1 MDSPNPKSVSPER
14 LLLVDDTPANLSVL
28 AATLEPKGFEILA
41 ASDGATALRVA
52 ERAQPD
58 LIILDIIMPEMDGI
72 ETCRRLKQI
81 EATKDIPVI
90 FITARGET
98 EHMVAG
104 FAAGGVDYVVKPF
117 EAAEVVSRVNT
128 HLRLS
133 RLRRELVEKNRA
145 LEARTTELTAEME
158 KRRQAESALQQ
169 ADEKLAVISDME
181 SSRWNLGGL
190 IGGSPQM
197 QKIVEDISRLH
208 HFSNTSVL
216 ITGES
221 GTGKELIARS
231 IHFGGARAKAPFVA
245 VNCAAIPAEL
255 AESMLFG
262 HAKGAFTGATNT
274 RKGFFEMATGGT
286 IFLDEIADMALPLQ
300 AKLLRVLEDSLVTPV
315 GMSEPVKV
323 DVRVIAASNARL
335 TERIASAAF
344 REDLYF
350 RLARYTVC
358 APPLRERPEDISLLA
373 HHFLRM
379 FSAEM
384 GMKAPVLNH
393 DALEALKAYEF
404 PGNVRELRNI
414 IERALIE
421 CGETMIQP
429 RHLRFMSRASPPS
442 PTAAN
447 VARTGATAALPLN
460 LAEAEEALI
469 QRALQETGGNI
480 ADAARLLGVHR
491 TRIYRKLAQE
501 ETRPVRG

>member
-1 MDSPNPKSVSPER
+1 MDLPSHKPATQER

-41 ASDGATALRVA
+41 VSDGATALRVA
-52 ERAQPD
+52 ERAHPD
-58 LIILDIIMPEMDGI
+58 LIILDIIMPEMDGF
-72 ETCRRLKQI
+72 ETCRQLKQA
-81 EATKDIPVI
+81 EATKDIPVV

-98 EHMVAG
+98 EHIVAG

-133 RLRRELVEKNRA
+133 RLRRELLEKNRA

-169 ADEKLAVISDME
+169 ADEKLAVISDLE
-181 SSRWNLGGL
+181 SSRWNLDGL
-190 IGGSPQM
+190 IGGSRQM

-216 ITGES
+216 VTGES
-221 GTGKELIARS
+221 GTGKELIARA

-262 HAKGAFTGATNT
+262 HAKGAFTGAVST
-274 RKGFFEMATGGT
+274 RKGFFEMASGGT
-286 IFLDEIADMALPLQ
+286 IFLDEIGDMALPLQ

-315 GMSEPVKV
+315 GMSEAIKV
-323 DVRVIAASNARL
+323 DVRVIAASNAKL
-335 TERIASAAF
+335 SECIADGAF
-344 REDLYF
+344 RQDLYF

-358 APPLRERPEDISLLA
+358 APSLRERPEDVALLA
-373 HHFLRM
+373 HHFLRI

-384 GMKAPVLNH
+384 GMKAPLLSH
-393 DALEALKAYEF
+393 DALEALKAYDF

-421 CGETMIQP
+421 CGETAIQP
-429 RHLRFMSRASPPS
+429 RHLRFMNRAVP
-442 PTAAN
+442 AA
-447 VARTGATAALPLN
+447 AASAKRAGAGLGLSLN
-460 LAEAEEALI
+460 LAEAEDALI
-469 QRALQETGGNI
+469 QRALKETGGNI

-501 ETRPVRG
+501 ESRPARG

>member
-1 MDSPNPKSVSPER
+1 MDSPSLESVSAER

-28 AATLEPKGFEILA
+28 TATLEPKGFEILA
-41 ASDGATALRVA
+41 VSDGPTALRLA

-58 LIILDIIMPEMDGI
+58 LIILDIIMPEMDGF
-72 ETCRRLKQI
+72 ETCRQLKRV

-98 EHMVAG
+98 EHIVAG

-133 RLRRELVEKNRA
+133 RLRRELQEKNRA
-145 LEARTTELTAEME
+145 LEARTAELTAEME
-158 KRRQAESALQQ
+158 KRGQVESALKQ

-181 SSRWNLGGL
+181 SSRWNLDGL

-221 GTGKELIARS
+221 GTGKELIARA

-274 RKGFFEMATGGT
+274 RKGFFEMASSGT

-315 GMSEPVKV
+315 GMSEPVQL
-323 DVRVIAASNARL
+323 DVRVIAASNAKL
-335 TERIASAAF
+335 TERIAAGAF
-344 REDLYF
+344 RQDLYF

-358 APPLRERPEDISLLA
+358 APPLRERPEDIALLA
-373 HHFLRM
+373 HHFLRIL
-379 FSAEM
+379 SAEM
-384 GMKAPVLNH
+384 GIKAPHLNP
-393 DALEALKAYEF
+393 DALQALQAYDF

-421 CGETMIQP
+421 CGERVIQP
-429 RHLRFMSRASPPS
+429 RHLRFMSRAAPLLPP
-442 PTAAN
+442 AA
-447 VARTGATAALPLN
+447 GATRPGSAAALPLN
-460 LAEAEEALI
+460 LAEAEEMLI
-469 QRALQETGGNI
+469 QRALQATGGNI

-491 TRIYRKLAQE
+491 TRIYRNLARE
-501 ETRPVRG
+501 ETRPARG